1 MSSIVYICFF
11 QIQLLLNTCIMLI
24 EQLSIYDGIKMVKQV
39 VLIRVN
45 LIVYPIDHIA
55 VNHIAL
61 DSIPNARENIYS
73 NRIVC
78 IIQPIILI
86 IKLLYSETGWWFIN
100 IDVHTYFTERIWQ
113 VTCLP

>member
-1 MSSIVYICFF
+1 
-11 QIQLLLNTCIMLI
+11 MLI

-55 VNHIAL
+55 VK
-61 DSIPNARENIYS
+61 RENIYS

-78 IIQPIILI
+78 IIQLVILI
-86 IKLLYSETGWWFIN
+86 IYQPLYSETGWWFIN
-100 IDVHTYFTERIWQ
+100 IHVHTYFTERIWQ

>member
-1 MSSIVYICFF
+1 MFFPNTVIAEYIN
-11 QIQLLLNTCIMLI
+11 LLI

-86 IKLLYSETGWWFIN
+86 IYLLYSETGWWFIN
-100 IDVHTYFTERIWQ
+100 NLFILILQKEFGK
-113 VTCLP
+113 